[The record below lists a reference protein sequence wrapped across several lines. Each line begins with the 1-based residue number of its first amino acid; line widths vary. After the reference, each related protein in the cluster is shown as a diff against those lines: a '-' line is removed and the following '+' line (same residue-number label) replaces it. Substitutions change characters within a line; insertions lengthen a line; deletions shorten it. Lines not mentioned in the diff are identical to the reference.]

1 MICMHGLD
9 VLIMLSTGTIDPPY
23 MIMKLYKRTIDPPYM
38 ITKLCNRTID
48 PPYMITKLCSGT
60 IYSQNVTI
68 DPANVRII
76 GAM

>member
-1 MICMHGLD
+1 MI
-9 VLIMLSTGTIDPPY
+9 T
-23 MIMKLYKRTIDPPYM
+23 KLCKRTIDPPYM
-38 ITKLCNRTID
+38 ITKLCKRTID

-68 DPANVRII
+68 DPDNVRII